1 VVNEWLLLLDVG
13 SGSYGL
19 VNLKLRLD
27 GKSYVVRRPV
37 QFEKHGMRY
46 HENLETEPTPA
57 GSTG

>member
-1 VVNEWLLLLDVG
+1 VG
-13 SGSYGL
+13 NGNYGL
-19 VNLKLRLD
+19 VNPKLLLD
-27 GKSYVVRRPV
+27 GKSCVVRHLV